1 MSAQWI
7 AVVFLLCGTA
17 FSQQAGANWLS
28 PSDEQIARAIDLG
41 FQAAKPPYH
50 AFSFD
55 PQKSKIGTKYL
66 QQPNL
71 TVVTPLLCSFGS
83 GLNAHNGLKD
93 KPEVSDVKKACFGK
107 VIVVITHISP
117 SRNANWPVVLE
128 RAGERMQPTY
138 SLPDNSPVSTR
149 YTTPFGKQRGYQYE
163 DRYIF
168 ILSEAWEAGFKLTY
182 ADDSGTHHDLNVE
195 TAPFARD
202 VT

>member
-1 MSAQWI
+1 MGTLRMLLLQRARRARRPHPCIPEKCRWRSKTVRETWIEGVLQSDVCVVRELNYNARLWRMGMSAQWI

-71 TVVTPLLCSFGS
+71 
-83 GLNAHNGLKD
+83 
-93 KPEVSDVKKACFGK
+93 
-107 VIVVITHISP
+107 
-117 SRNANWPVVLE
+117 
-128 RAGERMQPTY
+128 
-138 SLPDNSPVSTR
+138 
-149 YTTPFGKQRGYQYE
+149 
-163 DRYIF
+163 
-168 ILSEAWEAGFKLTY
+168 
-182 ADDSGTHHDLNVE
+182 
-195 TAPFARD
+195 
-202 VT
+202 